1 VRLEQHGIGVV
12 RLELLHDVDG
22 HAARGPAAH
31 AVDDNQANSPIASTL
46 NYNWNDPIYEAC
58 SGSRSCLND
67 HWTVGSGARID
78 FLFFNAAA
86 TSAHGQTVS
95 YNDADAADVQ
105 FTGSDRGDLNYSD
118 HRAMSA
124 RIHY

>member
-1 VRLEQHGIGVV
+1 MPTRSSSTRPRWCTSWSPWCDYNGSAYK
-12 RLELLHDVDG
+12 DWY
-22 HAARGPAAH
+22 
-31 AVDDNQANSPIASTL
+31 NQANSQIASTV

-58 SGSRSCLND
+58 AGSRSCLD
-67 HWTVGSGARID
+67 GHWTVGSGARID

-86 TSAHGQTVS
+86 MSSHGQTVS
-95 YNDADAADVQ
+95 FNDADAADVQ
-105 FTGSDRGDLNYSD
+105 FTGSDRGDLNSSD